1 MVENPHLLF
10 TFAEL
15 DKTMGK
21 ESFNRIVDAL
31 EVKYVLASKRLV
43 VEPVE
48 LVNTLEQK
56 DILIRADSG
65 TFTSC
70 KNYKQIP
77 VGTFCLIPKGSLIH
91 FRHGKG
97 PYTQLGTEGFTSV
110 EHRERFLQPVHYLD
124 APKPGTDIFSILGF
138 EVLIHGAI
146 PFFSILELPCLFIDK
161 NDVLTQL
168 LDKILAEESM
178 DAIGK
183 SSMVK
188 KYTEEII
195 IHICRIIYSN
205 PELSAQTQKLGYLLD
220 KRLISIIQYIQDN
233 LGTDLSNQKIAELA
247 YVSKDY
253 IGQFFKSLTNI
264 NLQDYIENRR
274 LEQAHFLLRTTT
286 DNIQEIA
293 HKVGFKDPA
302 YFSRR
307 FKIRFLQNAK
317 EVRKYDYTVI

>member
-1 MVENPHLLF
+1 MLF
-10 TFAEL
+10 TFAQL
-15 DKTMGK
+15 VNFMGK

-31 EVKYVLASKRLV
+31 EVKYVLASKRRV

-56 DILIRADSG
+56 DILIKVESG
-65 TFTSC
+65 FFTSC
-70 KNYKQIP
+70 KNHRQIHA
-77 VGTFCLIPKGSLIH
+77 GTFCLIPKGSLIH

-97 PYTQLGTEGFTSV
+97 PYTQLGSEGFTSA
-110 EHRERFLQPVHYLD
+110 EHRENFLKPVHYQD
-124 APKPGTDIFSILGF
+124 AAKPDADIFSILGF

-146 PFFSILELPCLFIDK
+146 PFFSIIELPCMFIDK
-161 NDVLTQL
+161 NDVLSDL
-168 LDKILAEESM
+168 LNKILAEEGM
-178 DAIGK
+178 DEVGK

-220 KRLISIIQYIQDN
+220 KRLISIIQYIQEN
-233 LGTDLSNQKIAELA
+233 LGSDLSNIKIAELA
-247 YVSKDY
+247 FVSKDY

-274 LEQAHFLLRTTT
+274 LEQAYFLLRTTT

>member
-1 MVENPHLLF
+1 MPKEN
-10 TFAEL
+10 
-15 DKTMGK
+15 
-21 ESFNRIVDAL
+21 FNRIVDAL
-31 EVKYVLASKRLV
+31 EVKYVMASKRKV
-43 VEPVE
+43 VVPVE
-48 LVNTLEQK
+48 LANTIEQK
-56 DILIRADSG
+56 DILIKVNSG
-65 TFTSC
+65 YFASC

-77 VGTFCLIPKGSLIH
+77 EGAFCLIPRGSVIH
-91 FRHGKG
+91 FRHGKA
-97 PYTQLGTEGFTSV
+97 PHTLLGSEGFTSA
-110 EHRERFLQPVHYLD
+110 EHRETFLTPLAFTD
-124 APKPGTDIFSILGF
+124 PIPPGSDVFSILGF

-146 PFFSILELPCLFIDK
+146 PFFSILELPCMFLDQ
-161 NDVLTQL
+161 NEVLTQL
-168 LDKILAEESM
+168 MNKILAEENQ
-178 DAIGK
+178 DEIGK

-195 IHICRIIYSN
+195 IHICRIIYN
-205 PELSAQTQKLGYLLD
+205 TPELSKYTERLGYLLD

-233 LGTDLSNQKIAELA
+233 LEKDLSNNKIAELA

-253 IGQFFKSLTNI
+253 IGQFFKSLTNT

-307 FKIRFLQNAK
+307 FKIRFMQNAK